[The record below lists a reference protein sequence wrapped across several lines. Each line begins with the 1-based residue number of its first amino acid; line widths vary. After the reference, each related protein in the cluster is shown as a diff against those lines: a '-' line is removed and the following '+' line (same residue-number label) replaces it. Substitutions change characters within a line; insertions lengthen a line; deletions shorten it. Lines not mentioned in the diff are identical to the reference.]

1 MERKEYNYLVTLRK
15 NVDGKINAVS
25 IILLF
30 ISICIFFFTAIK
42 LWGTIHQHISIIC
55 FVITAFIIAWIFLGL
70 FTTRVKNYRL
80 ALLVAGAFFFFKPF
94 EFTWLGILFIVI
106 ALLEK
111 QAKFPQEIGFD
122 DQGVTTN
129 SIPSRFYPW
138 VDLKNVL
145 IKDNLL
151 TLDFKS
157 NRLYQKEIQNKVP
170 HEVEVEFNRFCQKK
184 LKDARLSGDE
194 ALAGEE

>member
-1 MERKEYNYLVTLRK
+1 MAKKEYNYLVTLRK
-15 NVDGKINAVS
+15 NVDGKINAIS

-30 ISICIFFFTAIK
+30 ISICIFFFTAIR
-42 LWGTIHQHISIIC
+42 LWGTANQQISIIC
-55 FVITAFIIAWIFLGL
+55 FIITAIIIAWIFLGL
-70 FTTRVKNYRL
+70 FTSKVKNYRL
-80 ALLVAGAFFFFKPF
+80 ALLLAGAFFFFKPF

-122 DQGVTTN
+122 EEGVTTN
-129 SIPSRFYPW
+129 SVPSRFYPW
-138 VDLKNVL
+138 TDLKNVL

-151 TLDFKS
+151 TIDFKS

-170 HEVEVEFNRFCQKK
+170 KTMEEEFNSFCQRK
-184 LKDARLSGDE
+184 LTQITSQGTQE
-194 ALAGEE
+194 S